1 MACLI
6 VEKHVWET
14 GGGGYQLQIPL
25 EVAAQF
31 FGSGA
36 NPINIKVRI
45 NVVRGAVQTFNCSVS
60 RTYRNGTRRIN
71 GLPFLGRLGPCF
83 IFFQETE
90 ENHLYDLWWDVD
102 MAIIAARY
110 DGWQQGRNSQY
121 NRGRLVNIIEAPV
134 PNHIDRI

>member
-25 EVAAQF
+25 EPAEQF
-31 FGSGA
+31 FGPGA
-36 NPINIKVRI
+36 NPTNISVRI
-45 NVVRGAVQTFNCSVS
+45 NVVRGAAQAYTCSVS
-60 RTYRNGTRRIN
+60 RIYRNGTRRIN

-90 ENHLYDLWWDVD
+90 RNHVYDLSWDVD
-102 MAIIAARY
+102 MAIIAARF

-121 NRGRLVNIIEAPV
+121 GRGRLVNIIDAPV
-134 PNHIDRI
+134 PRHIDRI